1 MRDQAEDVVLVL
13 RFLLPMELM
22 SKWSTGFAIWLGKE
36 TEEILPFQARS
47 AESTNHT
54 IDSNSLRVCYLLIKI
69 EKWKRRKEKNLSVI
83 SVWIEVETFSQN
95 LWADEKSVYHD
106 CCDFCR
112 HKQMCYFVGDR
123 VKNQMLLQT
132 AHFKTRQN
140 AMKSQLPLI
149 VWISLRQ
156 IFCQVYTS
164 WKII

>member
-1 MRDQAEDVVLVL
+1 MKYR
-13 RFLLPMELM
+13 
-22 SKWSTGFAIWLGKE
+22 I
-36 TEEILPFQARS
+36 
-47 AESTNHT
+47 
-54 IDSNSLRVCYLLIKI
+54 CYLTGERNWRDPSLSGKKCREYKPYNRFKQLKGMLFVNKDWEME
-69 EKWKRRKEKNLSVI
+69 EKEGKNLSVI

-132 AHFKTRQN
+132 AHFKPRQN